1 MCRVLCAGE
10 SQRRRCVSRMPRS
23 VSSPSRDVA
32 LSGRSRSKSKSRS
45 KSHVHMHVMCACT
58 HTHTHSL
65 SLSHTLTHTLSPA
78 ALATPLSHQLS
89 SGPVSQMAVCH
100 CRLQFEERHTTQRR
114 HNRTRASAPAMH
126 TASGGFTVCVCVCV
140 RVCACVC
147 VCVCLCV
154 CEFTRASVCPPANKW
169 AERG

>member
-1 MCRVLCAGE
+1 MLLTSMCRVLCAGE

-65 SLSHTLTHTLSPA
+65 SLSHTHTHSLSRSSRD
-78 ALATPLSHQLS
+78 ATVTSAIVRTCLPNGRLSLPTAIRRTAHNS
-89 SGPVSQMAVCH
+89 TA
-100 CRLQFEERHTTQRR
+100 TQS
-114 HNRTRASAPAMH
+114 NP
-126 TASGGFTVCVCVCV
+126 CVCA
-140 RVCACVC
+140 RHAHSQRWFHCVC
-147 VCVCLCV
+147 VCVCACVCLCV
-154 CEFTRASVCPPANKW
+154 CVCVSV
-169 AERG
+169 RL

>member
-1 MCRVLCAGE
+1 MLLTSMCRVLCAGE

-65 SLSHTLTHTLSPA
+65 SLTHSHTLSLPQLSRRHCHISYRPDLSPKWPFVIA
-78 ALATPLSHQLS
+78 DCNSKNGTQLN
-89 SGPVSQMAVCH
+89 GDTIEPVRLRPPCTQPAVVS
-100 CRLQFEERHTTQRR
+100 L
-114 HNRTRASAPAMH
+114 
-126 TASGGFTVCVCVCV
+126 
-140 RVCACVC
+140 CVC
-147 VCVCLCV
+147 VCVCACVCLCV
-154 CEFTRASVCPPANKW
+154 CVCVSV
-169 AERG
+169 RL